1 MDINGNTHKQLTLGS
16 LFSGSGGFELAATL
30 AGIRPVFLSEVEPFA
45 VAVTR
50 KNFPDVTH
58 YGDVSALKGGDL
70 RAVDVISFGSP

>member
-1 MDINGNTHKQLTLGS
+1 MEKENKELTLGS
-16 LFSGSGGFELAATL
+16 LFSGSGGFELAGML
-30 AGIRPVFLSEVEPFA
+30 AGIKPVWKSEVDPFA